1 MKFKIQ
7 VLNDKPFKDEIEVNL
22 SDIYFENELSKIKYN
37 IFENMESEI
46 GVSNYFADIII
57 DKLEGFIND

>member
-1 MKFKIQ
+1 MIFKIQ
-7 VLNDKPFKDEIEVNL
+7 VINNLPFKDEIEVNL
-22 SDIYFENELSKIKYN
+22 SEIFLKTQLSKIKYN

-57 DKLEGFIND
+57 NRLENFIYD